1 MLKIKI
7 DEEIK
12 NKIIEKYS
20 SYQLTSKNIYLD
32 FYALINDTKI
42 QIYSNAKKNDF
53 KLLIDGEDEL
63 KIFNDLN
70 LSKENLI
77 NEDKK
82 IRESTTTTTF
92 LNLEPQIGSDEVGF
106 GDFFGQIV
114 VVAAYYDENFKELFD
129 ELKFKDSKK
138 LTDKKILEIVP
149 KILDK
154 VKYSCLVVDDIKLN
168 ELINKKMN
176 FNQIKSI
183 LHNTCLNNL
192 YNKID
197 EKVNYIFIDKFN
209 DEKKYYEYIKDEK
222 NQLKNITFE
231 IHGEEKFPS
240 VALASCIA
248 RYVFLEKMEILN
260 KKYNVK
266 IPFGASK
273 IVDDFALN
281 FKNKY
286 GLKELQ
292 KITKTNFK
300 NFKKLT

>member
-82 IRESTTTTTF
+82 IRESTTTTF
-92 LNLEPQIGSDEVGF
+92 INLEPQIGSDEVGF
-106 GDFFGQIV
+106 GDFFGPIV

-197 EKVNYIFIDKFN
+197 EKVNFIFIDQFN

-222 NQLKNITFE
+222 NELKNITFE

-292 KITKTNFK
+292 KISKTNFK